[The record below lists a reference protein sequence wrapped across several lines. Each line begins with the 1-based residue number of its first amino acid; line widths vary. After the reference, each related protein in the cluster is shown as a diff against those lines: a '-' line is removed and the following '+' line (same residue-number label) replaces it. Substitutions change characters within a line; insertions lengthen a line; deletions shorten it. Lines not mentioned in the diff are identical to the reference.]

1 MMSSVELR
9 AYAAAHNRPDL
20 ALHADCVAERERL
33 DSLSEDMEALNAS
46 VRNLPLPNGLKD
58 KIHVVNLYL
67 LTGCW
72 EGHYPYPEDG
82 ITAEVERLEAAV
94 AAAGFVVPF
103 AGAGHSMQQGVSTEV
118 PRRLN

>member
-1 MMSSVELR
+1 MMKSAELR

-33 DSLSEDMEALNAS
+33 DSLSDDMEALDGF
-46 VRNLPLPNGLKD
+46 VRNLPLLSDLKV
-58 KIHVVNLYL
+58 KIHTVNLYL
-67 LTGCW
+67 LTGDW

-82 ITAEVERLEAAV
+82 ITAEVERLKAAV

-103 AGAGHSMQQGVSTEV
+103 AGAGHSLHQGVSTEV